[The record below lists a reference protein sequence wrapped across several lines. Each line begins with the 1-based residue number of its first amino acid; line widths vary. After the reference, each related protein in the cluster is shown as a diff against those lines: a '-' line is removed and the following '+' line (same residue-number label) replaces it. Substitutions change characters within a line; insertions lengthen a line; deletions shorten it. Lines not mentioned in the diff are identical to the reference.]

1 MVRQSGLATFFSLTF
16 AFTWLLWGLAHPG
29 IQKQLGLSLSAGL
42 FVGLGTAV
50 PSLVA
55 LGLSAR
61 RADAGKLLFGLF
73 RWRVHPSWY
82 ALALIGPPALMITST
97 AIHVAL
103 GGAWPDYPATDRWPL
118 FTINF
123 VAVLIV
129 GGPLGEE
136 LGWRGYALPRMKAQ
150 TAPAS
155 AGAALGVIWAAWH
168 IPLFLLPF
176 SPQAGVPFIWFGLQ
190 AVALSIVLALVWQR
204 TGRSLL
210 LPLLLHTSVNSF
222 AGPLRMIPGETGS
235 LRPYILSVVLTWAL
249 ALLLTWSR
257 DRSPATP

>member
-42 FVGLGTAV
+42 FLGLGTAV

-61 RADAGKLLFGLF
+61 RADAGKLLSGLF

-82 ALALIGPPALMITST
+82 AVALIGPPTVMITST

-103 GGAWPDYPATDRWPL
+103 GGAWPDYPATERWPL

-123 VAVLIV
+123 VAVLII

-136 LGWRGYALPRMKAQ
+136 LGWRAMR
-150 TAPAS
+150 
-155 AGAALGVIWAAWH
+155 
-168 IPLFLLPF
+168 F
-176 SPQAGVPFIWFGLQ
+176 
-190 AVALSIVLALVWQR
+190 
-204 TGRSLL
+204 
-210 LPLLLHTSVNSF
+210 
-222 AGPLRMIPGETGS
+222 PG
-235 LRPYILSVVLTWAL
+235 
-249 ALLLTWSR
+249 
-257 DRSPATP
+257 